1 MYHYLFGLTILK
13 SISPY
18 FRKHVLDH
26 LDPHDFFI
34 INIFFILGIIC
45 LYILYRY
52 FFDKKFDA
60 SLKKIQNLKIT
71 HVGCILML
79 ALLTTISSI
88 SMMTFDKHYN
98 TPLLNSI
105 MLKTFGMIS
114 LILVSIFVFKEKYTY
129 MQMLGMVLTI
139 TGIYMISLK

>member
-1 MYHYLFGLTILK
+1 
-13 SISPY
+13 
-18 FRKHVLDH
+18 
-26 LDPHDFFI
+26 
-34 INIFFILGIIC
+34 
-45 LYILYRY
+45 
-52 FFDKKFDA
+52 
-60 SLKKIQNLKIT
+60 
-71 HVGCILML
+71 ML

>member
-1 MYHYLFGLTILK
+1 
-13 SISPY
+13 
-18 FRKHVLDH
+18 
-26 LDPHDFFI
+26 
-34 INIFFILGIIC
+34 
-45 LYILYRY
+45 
-52 FFDKKFDA
+52 
-60 SLKKIQNLKIT
+60 
-71 HVGCILML
+71 
-79 ALLTTISSI
+79 
-88 SMMTFDKHYN
+88 MTFDKHYN